1 MKKNKTKKNKKKTKK
16 KTEMLGGNCSPEP
29 FKTHKN
35 DEKENRLFSKYCM
48 IVSTNINEKSGSLR
62 IFQRI
67 MQTPILR
74 KLQENVIVKK

>member
-1 MKKNKTKKNKKKTKK
+1 MCESFYEKKKKK
-16 KTEMLGGNCSPEP
+16 KKKQKCCEGNCSPEP

-35 DEKENRLFSKYCM
+35 DEKENRLFPKYCM

-74 KLQENVIVKK
+74 KLQENVTVKK